1 MLEGKGLVLRQ
12 SKTLIRML
20 TFILV
25 CHLLQFLTDYQSTSA
40 QMEDVQMRCIE
51 LLLRSELVTV

>member
-25 CHLLQFLTDYQSTSA
+25 CHLLQFFDRLLEYLSPDGRRSNVVYRATA
-40 QMEDVQMRCIE
+40 QK
-51 LLLRSELVTV
+51 